1 VLALKLLLVPSLLAA
16 VTLASRRW
24 GPRVGGWLAGLPLVT
39 GPILF
44 ILALEHGADFA
55 AEAAVASLSAVA
67 AAVAFGAAYA
77 HACLRF
83 GWAPALGA
91 ALAAW
96 AAAAAA
102 LAALPGSTALALGV
116 ALASLAAARHLF
128 PQVAAGPALRP
139 EPRFELPLRMFFA
152 ALLTLLTT
160 TVAERIGTGWTGLI
174 AMFPVMSTL
183 LAVFSHRAQGPA
195 FAALIL
201 RGLATGLYA
210 LAAFCLVVALVLPK
224 LGVAAAFVAAVA
236 AAALVQWATR
246 PRVSLAR
253 AD

>member
-39 GPILF
+39 GPILL
-44 ILALEHGADFA
+44 ILALERGAEFA
-55 AEAAVASLSAVA
+55 SEAAVASLSAVA
-67 AAVAFGAAYA
+67 AAIAFGAAYA

-83 GWAPALGA
+83 GWAF
-91 ALAAW
+91 ALAAALSAW
-96 AAAAAA
+96 FAAAAA
-102 LAALPGSTALALGV
+102 LAALPGSVLPALGV
-116 ALASLAAARHLF
+116 ALASLVAARYLF
-128 PQVAAGPALRP
+128 PGVAAGRALRP
-139 EPRFELPLRMFFA
+139 EPRFELPVRMLFA
-152 ALLTLLTT
+152 ALLTLLATG
-160 TVAERIGTGWTGLI
+160 VAERIGTGWTGLI

-210 LAAFCLVVALVLPK
+210 LAAFCLVVAVALPRA
-224 LGVAAAFVAAVA
+224 GVAIAFAAAVA
-236 AAALVQWATR
+236 ATALVQWATR
-246 PRVSLAR
+246 PRITLVR
-253 AD
+253 AG

>member
-1 VLALKLLLVPSLLAA
+1 MLALKLLLVPSLLAA

-55 AEAAVASLSAVA
+55 ARAAVASLSAVA
-67 AAVAFGAAYA
+67 AAVAFGAAYS

-83 GWAPALGA
+83 GWAPALAA

-96 AAAAAA
+96 AAAVAGLAA
-102 LAALPGSTALALGV
+102 LADSLPLALAV
-116 ALASLAAARHLF
+116 ALASLAAARYLF
-128 PQVAAGPALRP
+128 PRVVAGPALRP
-139 EPRFELPLRMFFA
+139 APRFELPVRMLFA

-160 TVAERIGTGWTGLI
+160 TVAERIGTGWTGLV

-183 LAVFSHRAQGPA
+183 LAVFSHRAQGPG
-195 FAALIL
+195 FAALVL

-210 LAAFCLVVALVLPK
+210 LAAFCLVVALVLPQA
-224 LGVAAAFVAAVA
+224 GVAAAFAAAVA

-246 PRVSLAR
+246 PRMTLA
-253 AD
+253 